1 MNQRKQSHNK
11 TAGPVFVFHSESCY
25 NSPMLKDFDLMPLV
39 EPLKQWFA
47 ENARDLPWRKRPS
60 AYHTWISEIMLQQ
73 TRVEAVKPY
82 YERFLKAL
90 PNVKTLAECPED
102 QYLKLW
108 EGLGYYSR
116 VRNLHAAAVQ
126 IMEEHHGRIPA
137 EYEELLKLKG
147 IGSYTAGAIASIAY
161 GKKVPAVDGNV
172 LRILTRVS
180 ADETD
185 IAKGSFKKEA
195 EIKLR
200 KLMEEVCPDGD
211 TKQEHSANRIDPGT
225 LNQALM
231 ELGAIVCVP
240 NGQPLCDACPWKGF
254 CRARKEKKTGRIPVK
269 TKAKA
274 RRIEERTVFLLQDGD
289 KVAIRKRPEK
299 GLLAG
304 LYEFPNHLGHFTEKA
319 ALDYVR
325 AMGYSPLRIRR
336 LSASAHVF
344 SHIEWH
350 MIAYYLLVEEEG
362 FASKEQI
369 RKRKDEKLLFV
380 DAKEQK
386 EKYAVPSAFS
396 AYKFDV

>member
-1 MNQRKQSHNK
+1 
-11 TAGPVFVFHSESCY
+11 
-25 NSPMLKDFDLMPLV
+25 MLQEFDLHPLV
-39 EPLKQWFA
+39 APLKAWFA
-47 ENARDLPWRKRPS
+47 ENARDLPWRRKPS

-90 PNVKTLAECPED
+90 PTVRALAECPED

-126 IMEEHHGRIPA
+126 IMEDHQGKIPG
-137 EYEELLKLKG
+137 EYAKLLKLKG

-161 GKKVPAVDGNV
+161 GEKVPAVDGNV

-185 IAKGSFKKEA
+185 IAKASFKKEV
-195 EIKLR
+195 EEKLR
-200 KLMEEVCPDGD
+200 RLMEEVCTDGE
-211 TKQEHSANRIDPGT
+211 TPAIIAPGT

-231 ELGAIVCVP
+231 ELGAIVCIP
-240 NGQPLCDACPWKGF
+240 NGAPLCDACPWKPF
-254 CRARKEKKTGRIPVK
+254 CRARKEKKIDRIPVK

-274 RRIEERTVFLLQDGD
+274 RRVEEKTIFLIKDQN
-289 KVAIRKRPEK
+289 KIAVHKRPAK

-304 LYEFPNHLGHFTEKA
+304 LYEYPNQPGHLSEKE

-325 AMGYSPLRIRR
+325 SMGYSPLRIQA
-336 LSASAHVF
+336 LPDSVHIF
-344 SHIEWH
+344 SHVEWH
-350 MIAYYLLVEEEG
+350 MIAYFLLVEEEA
-362 FASKEQI
+362 FASEEQI
-369 RKRKDEKLLFV
+369 AKRKKEHLIFA
-380 DAKEQK
+380 DARTQK
-386 EKYAVPSAFS
+386 EIYAQPSAFH
-396 AYKFDV
+396 AYKPYENAETFEQDK

>member
-1 MNQRKQSHNK
+1 
-11 TAGPVFVFHSESCY
+11 
-25 NSPMLKDFDLMPLV
+25 
-39 EPLKQWFA
+39 
-47 ENARDLPWRKRPS
+47 
-60 AYHTWISEIMLQQ
+60 MLQQ

-82 YERFLKAL
+82 YRRFLKELPTVKAL
-90 PNVKTLAECPED
+90 AQCPED

-126 IMEEHHGRIPA
+126 VVEEHKGKIPA
-137 EYEELLKLKG
+137 EYADLIKLKG

-185 IAKGSFKKEA
+185 IAKAGFKKEV
-195 EIKLR
+195 EEKLR
-200 KLMEEVCPDGD
+200 GLMETVCPD
-211 TKQEHSANRIDPGT
+211 EIDPGT

-231 ELGAIVCVP
+231 ELGATVCLP
-240 NGQPLCDACPWKGF
+240 NGAPLCDVCPWRKY
-254 CRARKEKKTGRIPVK
+254 CKARKENKISSIPVK
-269 TKAKA
+269 TRAKA
-274 RRIEERTVFLLQDGD
+274 RRIEERTVFLIRDGNQ
-289 KVAIRKRPEK
+289 VAIRKRPEK

-304 LYEFPNHLGHFTEKA
+304 LYEFPNHPGHFSEKE

-325 AMGYSPLRIRR
+325 AMGYAPLRIRR
-336 LSASAHVF
+336 LDDSTHIF

-350 MIAYYLLVEEEG
+350 MIAYYLLVEEEA
-362 FASKEQI
+362 FASKEQKA
-369 RKRKDEKLLFV
+369 KRKKENLIFV

-386 EKYAVPSAFS
+386 EKYAVPSAFH
-396 AYKFDV
+396 AYKFDDPDR

>member
-1 MNQRKQSHNK
+1 
-11 TAGPVFVFHSESCY
+11 
-25 NSPMLKDFDLMPLV
+25 MLQEFDLYPLV
-39 EPLKQWFA
+39 APLKAWFA
-47 ENARDLPWRKRPS
+47 ENARDLPWRRKPS

-90 PNVKTLAECPED
+90 PTVRALAECLED

-126 IMEEHHGRIPA
+126 IMEDHQGKIPG
-137 EYEELLKLKG
+137 EYAKLLKLKG

-161 GKKVPAVDGNV
+161 GEKVPAVDGNV

-185 IAKGSFKKEA
+185 IAKASFKKEV
-195 EIKLR
+195 EEKLR
-200 KLMEEVCPDGD
+200 RLMEEVYTDGE
-211 TKQEHSANRIDPGT
+211 TPAIIAPGT

-240 NGQPLCDACPWKGF
+240 NGAPLCDACPWKPF
-254 CRARKEKKTGRIPVK
+254 CRARKEKKIDRIPVK

-274 RRIEERTVFLLQDGD
+274 RRVEEKTIFLIKDQN
-289 KVAIRKRPEK
+289 KIAVHKRLAK

-304 LYEFPNHLGHFTEKA
+304 LYEYPNQPGHLSEKE

-325 AMGYSPLRIRR
+325 SMGYSPLRIQA
-336 LSASAHVF
+336 LPDSVHIF
-344 SHIEWH
+344 SHVEWR
-350 MIAYYLLVEEEG
+350 MIAYFLLVEEEA
-362 FASKEQI
+362 FASEEQI
-369 RKRKDEKLLFV
+369 AKRKKEHLIFA
-380 DAKEQK
+380 DARTQK
-386 EKYAVPSAFS
+386 EIYALPSAFH
-396 AYKFDV
+396 AYKPYENAETFEQDK

>member
-1 MNQRKQSHNK
+1 
-11 TAGPVFVFHSESCY
+11 
-25 NSPMLKDFDLMPLV
+25 MLQEFDLHPLV
-39 EPLKQWFA
+39 APLKAWFA
-47 ENARDLPWRKRPS
+47 ENARDLPWRRKPS

-90 PNVKTLAECPED
+90 PTVRALAECPED

-126 IMEEHHGRIPA
+126 IMEDHQGKIPG
-137 EYEELLKLKG
+137 EYAKLLKLKG

-161 GKKVPAVDGNV
+161 GEKVPAVDGNV

-185 IAKGSFKKEA
+185 IAKASFKKEV
-195 EIKLR
+195 EEKLCR
-200 KLMEEVCPDGD
+200 LMEEVCPEEI
-211 TKQEHSANRIDPGT
+211 TPGT

-240 NGQPLCDACPWKGF
+240 NGVPLCDACPWKSF
-254 CRARKEKKTGRIPVK
+254 CNARKEKKIDCIPVK

-274 RRIEERTVFLLQDGD
+274 RRVEEKTIFLIKDQN
-289 KVAIRKRPEK
+289 KIAVHKRPAK

-304 LYEFPNHLGHFTEKA
+304 LYEYPNQPGHLSEKE

-325 AMGYSPLRIRR
+325 SMGYSPLRIQA
-336 LSASAHVF
+336 LPDSVHIF
-344 SHIEWH
+344 SHVEWH
-350 MIAYYLLVEEEG
+350 MIAYFLLVEEEA
-362 FASKEQI
+362 FASEEQI
-369 RKRKDEKLLFV
+369 AKRKKEHLIFA
-380 DAKEQK
+380 DAQTQK
-386 EKYAVPSAFS
+386 EIYALPSAFH
-396 AYKFDV
+396 AYKPYENAETFEQDK

>member
-1 MNQRKQSHNK
+1 
-11 TAGPVFVFHSESCY
+11 
-25 NSPMLKDFDLMPLV
+25 MLQEFDLYPLV
-39 EPLKQWFA
+39 APLKAWFA
-47 ENARDLPWRKRPS
+47 ENARDLPWRRKPS

-90 PNVKTLAECPED
+90 PTVRALAECLED

-126 IMEEHHGRIPA
+126 IMEDHQGKIPG
-137 EYEELLKLKG
+137 EYAKLLKLKG

-161 GKKVPAVDGNV
+161 GEKVPAVDGNV

-185 IAKGSFKKEA
+185 IAKASFKKEV
-195 EIKLR
+195 EEKLR
-200 KLMEEVCPDGD
+200 RLMEEVYTDGE
-211 TKQEHSANRIDPGT
+211 TPAIIAPGT

-240 NGQPLCDACPWKGF
+240 NGAPLCDACPWKPF
-254 CRARKEKKTGRIPVK
+254 CRARKEKKIDRIPVK

-274 RRIEERTVFLLQDGD
+274 RRVEEKTIFLIKDQNRIA
-289 KVAIRKRPEK
+289 VHKRPAK

-304 LYEFPNHLGHFTEKA
+304 LYEYPNQPGHLSEKE

-325 AMGYSPLRIRR
+325 SMGYSPLRIQA
-336 LSASAHVF
+336 LPDAVHIF
-344 SHIEWH
+344 SHVEWH
-350 MIAYYLLVEEEG
+350 MIAYFLLVEEEA
-362 FASKEQI
+362 FASEEQI
-369 RKRKDEKLLFV
+369 AKRKKEHLIFA
-380 DAKEQK
+380 DARTQK
-386 EKYAVPSAFS
+386 EIYALPSAFH
-396 AYKFDV
+396 AYKPYENAETFEQDK

>member
-1 MNQRKQSHNK
+1 
-11 TAGPVFVFHSESCY
+11 
-25 NSPMLKDFDLMPLV
+25 MLQEFDLYPLV
-39 EPLKQWFA
+39 APLKAWFA
-47 ENARDLPWRKRPS
+47 ENARDLPWRRKPS

-90 PNVKTLAECPED
+90 PTVRALAECPED

-126 IMEEHHGRIPA
+126 IMEEHQGKIPA
-137 EYEELLKLKG
+137 EYAKLLKLKG

-161 GKKVPAVDGNV
+161 GEKVPAVDGNV

-185 IAKGSFKKEA
+185 IAKASFKKEV
-195 EIKLR
+195 EEKLR
-200 KLMEEVCPDGD
+200 TLMDEVCLAAEDSDDP
-211 TKQEHSANRIDPGT
+211 ARIAPGT

-240 NGQPLCDACPWKGF
+240 NGAPLCDACPWKPF
-254 CRARKEKKTGRIPVK
+254 CKARKEKKIDRIPVK

-274 RRIEERTVFLLQDGD
+274 RRIEEKTIFLIKDQN
-289 KVAIRKRPEK
+289 KIAVHKRPAK

-304 LYEFPNHLGHFTEKA
+304 LYEYPNQPGHLSEKE

-325 AMGYSPLRIRR
+325 SMGYSPLRIQA
-336 LSASAHVF
+336 LPDSVHIF
-344 SHIEWH
+344 SHVEWH
-350 MIAYYLLVEEEG
+350 MKAYFLLVEEEA
-362 FASKEQI
+362 FASEEQI
-369 RKRKDEKLLFV
+369 AKRKKEHLIFA
-380 DAKEQK
+380 DAEAQR
-386 EKYAVPSAFS
+386 EIYALPSAFH
-396 AYKFDV
+396 AYKPYENAETFEQDK

>member
-1 MNQRKQSHNK
+1 
-11 TAGPVFVFHSESCY
+11 
-25 NSPMLKDFDLMPLV
+25 MLQEFDLHPLV
-39 EPLKQWFA
+39 APLKAWFA
-47 ENARDLPWRKRPS
+47 ENARDLPWRRKPS

-90 PNVKTLAECPED
+90 PTVRALAECPED

-126 IMEEHHGRIPA
+126 IMEDHQGKIPG
-137 EYEELLKLKG
+137 EYAKLLKLKG

-161 GKKVPAVDGNV
+161 GEKVPAVDGNV

-185 IAKGSFKKEA
+185 IAKASFKKEVE
-195 EIKLR
+195 EILR
-200 KLMEEVCPDGD
+200 RLMEEVCTDGE
-211 TKQEHSANRIDPGT
+211 TPAIIAPGT

-240 NGQPLCDACPWKGF
+240 NGAPLCDACPWKSF
-254 CRARKEKKTGRIPVK
+254 CKARKEKKIDRIPVK

-274 RRIEERTVFLLQDGD
+274 RRVEEKTIFLIKDQN
-289 KVAIRKRPEK
+289 KIAVHKRPAK

-304 LYEFPNHLGHFTEKA
+304 LYEYPNQPGHLSEKD

-325 AMGYSPLRIRR
+325 SMGYSPLRIQA
-336 LSASAHVF
+336 LPDSVHIF
-344 SHIEWH
+344 SHVEWQ
-350 MIAYYLLVEEEG
+350 MIAYFLLVEEEA
-362 FASKEQI
+362 FASEEQI
-369 RKRKDEKLLFV
+369 AKRKKEHLIFA
-380 DAKEQK
+380 DAQAQK
-386 EKYAVPSAFS
+386 EIYALPSAFH
-396 AYKFDV
+396 AYKPYENAETFEQDK

>member
-1 MNQRKQSHNK
+1 
-11 TAGPVFVFHSESCY
+11 
-25 NSPMLKDFDLMPLV
+25 MLQEFDLYPLV
-39 EPLKQWFA
+39 APLKAWFA
-47 ENARDLPWRKRPS
+47 ENARDLPWRRKPS

-90 PNVKTLAECPED
+90 PTVRALAECPED

-126 IMEEHHGRIPA
+126 IMEDHQGKIPG
-137 EYEELLKLKG
+137 EYAKLLKLKG

-161 GKKVPAVDGNV
+161 GEKVPAVDGNV

-185 IAKGSFKKEA
+185 IAKASFKKEVE
-195 EIKLR
+195 EILR
-200 KLMEEVCPDGD
+200 RLMEEVCTDGE
-211 TKQEHSANRIDPGT
+211 TPAIIAPGT

-240 NGQPLCDACPWKGF
+240 NGAPLCDACPWKPF
-254 CRARKEKKTGRIPVK
+254 CKARKEKKIDRIPVK

-274 RRIEERTVFLLQDGD
+274 RRVEEKTIFLIKDQN
-289 KVAIRKRPEK
+289 KIAVHKRPAK

-304 LYEFPNHLGHFTEKA
+304 LYEYPNQPGHLSEKE

-325 AMGYSPLRIRR
+325 SMGYSPLRIQA
-336 LSASAHVF
+336 LPDSVHIF
-344 SHIEWH
+344 SHVEWH
-350 MIAYYLLVEEEG
+350 MIAYFLLVEEEA
-362 FASKEQI
+362 FASEEQI
-369 RKRKDEKLLFV
+369 AKRKKEHLIFA
-380 DAKEQK
+380 DARTQK
-386 EKYAVPSAFS
+386 EIYALPSAFH
-396 AYKFDV
+396 AYKPYENAETFEQDK

>member
-1 MNQRKQSHNK
+1 
-11 TAGPVFVFHSESCY
+11 
-25 NSPMLKDFDLMPLV
+25 MLQEFDLHPLV
-39 EPLKQWFA
+39 APLKAWFA
-47 ENARDLPWRKRPS
+47 ENARDLPWRRKPS

-90 PNVKTLAECPED
+90 PTVRALAECPED

-126 IMEEHHGRIPA
+126 IMEAHQGKIPG
-137 EYEELLKLKG
+137 EYAKLLKLKG

-161 GKKVPAVDGNV
+161 GEKVPAVDGNV

-185 IAKGSFKKEA
+185 IAKASFKKEV
-195 EIKLR
+195 EEKLCR
-200 KLMEEVCPDGD
+200 LMEEVCPEEI
-211 TKQEHSANRIDPGT
+211 TPGT

-240 NGQPLCDACPWKGF
+240 NGAPLCDACPWKPF
-254 CRARKEKKTGRIPVK
+254 CKARKEKKLDRIPVK

-274 RRIEERTVFLLQDGD
+274 RRVEEKTIFLIKDQNRIA
-289 KVAIRKRPEK
+289 VHKRPAK

-304 LYEFPNHLGHFTEKA
+304 LYEYPNQPGHLSEKE

-325 AMGYSPLRIRR
+325 SMGYSPLRIQA
-336 LSASAHVF
+336 LPDSVHIF
-344 SHIEWH
+344 SHVEWH
-350 MIAYYLLVEEEG
+350 MIAYFLLVEEEA
-362 FASKEQI
+362 FASEEQI
-369 RKRKDEKLLFV
+369 AKRKKEHLIFA
-380 DAKEQK
+380 DARTQK
-386 EKYAVPSAFS
+386 EIYALPSAFH
-396 AYKFDV
+396 AYKPYENAETFEQDK